1 MSLARAEALIR
12 DVPDFPKPGIVF
24 KDIAPMLQDGPSLRA
39 VNQALSEQIAA
50 LKPDLVAGV
59 ESRGFLFAPPV
70 AEALGIGMVMIRKP
84 GKLPFTTVRQEY
96 ALEYGTDVIEM
107 HVEAVSPGQRV
118 VIVDDVLATGGTAA
132 AAGALVASQ
141 GAVVVGYAFAV
152 ELAFLAGRERLGDA
166 PVVSLFS
173 Y

>member
-1 MSLARAEALIR
+1 MSLARAEARIR

-24 KDIAPMLQDGPSLRA
+24 KDIAPMLQDGPSLQA
-39 VNQALSEQIAA
+39 VNRALSEQIAA
-50 LKPDLVAGV
+50 LKPDMVAGV

-70 AEALGIGMVMIRKP
+70 ADALGVGVVMIRKP
-84 GKLPFTTVRQEY
+84 GKLPFTTVRMEY

-107 HVEAVSPGQRV
+107 HVDAVAPGQRV

-141 GAVVVGYAFAV
+141 GALVVGYAFAV
-152 ELAFLAGRERLGDA
+152 ELAFLGGRERLGDA
-166 PVVSLFS
+166 PVVALFK